1 MPVSFATESFYSN
14 NAFVFLNKD
23 GVKQSGRYQILP
35 VSGAQRLDAAVA
47 KAKSPNFLF
56 EELPTRLAD
65 ASAKFR
71 FCNSPRPATEPT
83 IVRWCGR
90 TTTRRWSW
98 EPLHS

>member
-1 MPVSFATESFYSN
+1 M
-14 NAFVFLNKD
+14 
-23 GVKQSGRYQILP
+23 KQSGRYQILP

-71 FCNSPRPATEPT
+71 LVLQLASPGDRTDDSTLVWQDDHKTVELGT
-83 IVRWCGR
+83 ITLIRWMQIAPLPR
-90 TTTRRWSW
+90 RRWR
-98 EPLHS
+98 LILRA